1 MAHVSK
7 NTKSTALAVTPARQ
21 LAAIRIRQTALSN
34 ARKAA
39 SANQVTYGT
48 TTAVACTPTNAG
60 LNAASINAVRTKST
74 ADANALA
81 NQRANIENLTTAT
94 NPATTTDASAETDSS
109 GIATAIASRTTYAH
123 RKKSAAKTKY
133 GPTTNLYQPASAK
146 SRVAKTTKNP
156 ASASTAVC
164 TLRTADACARPDS
177 IGPETESALRLTN
190 ATDRARA
197 RARAN
202 QPDPVTRTTASR
214 RIAAVTTGD
223 GSRPNPPD
231 PANRTIA
238 SRRTAAVPATGD
250 GSRPNQATTPAS
262 PPKQD
267 RPNRPSRPSQ
277 LSLPSPR
284 TEAADAEAL
293 DACTAKRR
301 VMRGHE
307 EVEKRPDESKFPN
320 LIAAR
325 QHDLGCAM
333 KFLLLVIKCRR

>member
-60 LNAASINAVRTKST
+60 LNAANTNAVRTKST

-81 NQRANIENLTTAT
+81 NQHANIENLTTAT

-109 GIATAIASRTTYAH
+109 GIATAIASRTIYAH
-123 RKKSAAKTKY
+123 RRKSAAKTKF

-177 IGPETESALRLTN
+177 IEPETESALRLTN

-202 QPDPVTRTTASR
+202 QPDPVTRTRTTASR
-214 RIAAVTTGD
+214 RIAVVTTGD

-231 PANRTIA
+231 PANRTTA

-250 GSRPNQATTPAS
+250 GSRPDEATTPAG

-293 DACTAKRR
+293 DACTAKRHVIR
-301 VMRGHE
+301 RHE

-320 LIAAR
+320 LIA
-325 QHDLGCAM
+325 M
-333 KFLLLVIKCRR
+333 LVSMIWVVR